1 MYRIMGKLRFRIT
14 LLSVIFSCAIGLSQQ
29 SKLERALRKYD
40 KLAYIDAREIFI
52 ALVNKGQE
60 SAEILEKIGDSYY
73 FNGKYGSASKWYA
86 KLVENHKDSV
96 QPEYYFKYAQSLRA
110 LQEYD
115 EADKIMATFNDIKGY
130 DSRAKRFV
138 EKPDYVDLGSY
149 KESKY
154 KLQVIRILN
163 SRYSDFG
170 PTVIDD
176 KLIFASSRDTG
187 IVAKRIHKWN
197 NQPFLN
203 LYVSS
208 IKGGGEY
215 TRPVP
220 FNDKLNS
227 KFHESTTTLS
237 LDGQVLYFTR
247 NNFTPGNFGKSKKGT
262 NKLKIYRS
270 TKRAG
275 GWTDPEE
282 LPFNSSEYSCAHPVL
297 SPDQSKLYFSSDMEG
312 TTGLSDIWV
321 VDILE
326 DGKFGKPENM
336 GPRINT
342 EGRETFPF
350 ISKKGNLYFA
360 SDGHPGLGGLDLF
373 VTKPYDDKAII
384 HNLGEPINSSKDDFG
399 FTVDDNTLRGFL
411 SSNRKTGALG
421 SDDIFGFVQEEL
433 PEPTCDVALTGVIT
447 DKETGELLPEAIVQ
461 LYNEEN
467 DLLEE
472 VEVDE
477 NAVYKFSLTCQEGY
491 IVRAVE
497 PRYFGEERIVNAPNK
512 DKVTLQ
518 EDMALERRLTEIQ
531 VGDDLA
537 ELLNLSPIYFDYD
550 KYNIRPDAAI
560 ELARVISVMKRIP
573 TLVISARSH
582 TDSRGHDSYNLKL
595 SDNRAKSTVEYI
607 ISQGI
612 ESSSISGEG
621 YGETQ
626 LVNKCSNGVKCS
638 DEEHQLNRRSE
649 FIVLA
654 K

>member
-1 MYRIMGKLRFRIT
+1 
-14 LLSVIFSCAIGLSQQ
+14 
-29 SKLERALRKYD
+29 
-40 KLAYIDAREIFI
+40 
-52 ALVNKGQE
+52 
-60 SAEILEKIGDSYY
+60 
-73 FNGKYGSASKWYA
+73 
-86 KLVENHKDSV
+86 
-96 QPEYYFKYAQSLRA
+96 
-110 LQEYD
+110 
-115 EADKIMATFNDIKGY
+115 
-130 DSRAKRFV
+130 
-138 EKPDYVDLGSY
+138 
-149 KESKY
+149 
-154 KLQVIRILN
+154 
-163 SRYSDFG
+163 
-170 PTVIDD
+170 
-176 KLIFASSRDTG
+176 
-187 IVAKRIHKWN
+187 
-197 NQPFLN
+197 
-203 LYVSS
+203 
-208 IKGGGEY
+208 
-215 TRPVP
+215 
-220 FNDKLNS
+220 
-227 KFHESTTTLS
+227 
-237 LDGQVLYFTR
+237 
-247 NNFTPGNFGKSKKGT
+247 
-262 NKLKIYRS
+262 
-270 TKRAG
+270 
-275 GWTDPEE
+275 
-282 LPFNSSEYSCAHPVL
+282 
-297 SPDQSKLYFSSDMEG
+297 MEG